1 MCWRISAPVMIAVL
15 WGCADRAEIGETAAY
30 VARVKKL
37 HHYNQEIQTRIDYF
51 GNLHLD
57 AGEEE
62 MESVRTLIEDY
73 VREVKSLGEPD
84 DPALRRIHELYV
96 RCLEEFLDPGD
107 HRSEGPGQ
115 QRRAAAPG
123 LRQLR
128 RNIRDL
134 VHPGL
139 RVLLARRNLDGSEYD
154 LRWP

>member
-1 MCWRISAPVMIAVL
+1 MWSRISAPVLIVAL
-15 WGCADRAEIGETAAY
+15 WSCEDRAEIAETAAY
-30 VARVKKL
+30 VARVKKF
-37 HHYNQEIQTRIDYF
+37 HHYNQEIQNRIDYF
-51 GNLHLD
+51 DNPHLG
-57 AGEEE
+57 AVEEE

-73 VREVKSLGEPD
+73 ARQVKSLGEPD

-96 RCLEEFLDPGD
+96 RSLEEFLDPGND
-107 HRSEGPGQ
+107 RLEEPGQ
-115 QRRAAAPG
+115 QCRAAASG

>member
-1 MCWRISAPVMIAVL
+1 MWSRISASVMIAAL

-51 GNLHLD
+51 ADLHLD
-57 AGEEE
+57 AGEAE

-73 VREVKSLGEPD
+73 AREVKLLGGPD

-96 RCLEEFLDPGD
+96 RSLEEFLDPGKD
-107 HRSEGPGQ
+107 RSEGPGQ
-115 QRRAAAPG
+115 RRRAVAPG

-139 RVLLARRNLDGSEYD
+139 RVLLARRNLDGDEYD

>member
-1 MCWRISAPVMIAVL
+1 MRLRISAPVMIVAL

-37 HHYNQEIQTRIDYF
+37 HHYNQEVQIHIDSF
-51 GNLHLD
+51 GNLHLV

-73 VREVKSLGEPD
+73 AEEVKSLGEPD

-96 RCLEEFLDPGD
+96 RSFEEFLDPGND
-107 HRSEGPGQ
+107 RLEGSGQ
-115 QRRAAAPG
+115 QCRAVAPG

>member
-1 MCWRISAPVMIAVL
+1 MWSRISAPVMIAAL

-51 GNLHLD
+51 ADLHLD
-57 AGEEE
+57 AGEAE
-62 MESVRTLIEDY
+62 MESARTLIEDY
-73 VREVKSLGEPD
+73 AREVKLLGGPD

-96 RCLEEFLDPGD
+96 RSLEEFLDPGND
-107 HRSEGPGQ
+107 RSVE
-115 QRRAAAPG
+115 PG

-139 RVLLARRNLDGSEYD
+139 RVLLARRNLDGGEYD

>member
-1 MCWRISAPVMIAVL
+1 MWSRISAPVMIAAL

-51 GNLHLD
+51 ADLHLD
-57 AGEEE
+57 AGEAE
-62 MESVRTLIEDY
+62 MESARTLIEDY
-73 VREVKSLGEPD
+73 AREVKLLGGPN

-96 RCLEEFLDPGD
+96 RSLEEFLDPGND
-107 HRSEGPGQ
+107 RSVE
-115 QRRAAAPG
+115 PG

-139 RVLLARRNLDGSEYD
+139 RVLLARRNLDGGEYD